1 MITQERFPGPFRPV
15 KCAGLE
21 FFNVS
26 IQGGCHVLPWW
37 QAYPG
42 IGANPSAEKFG
53 REIGEKD
60 GQNYTRQRTERQ
72 ALLFVI
78 LRVDSL
84 LGLADFLSILPA
96 KAIRFQTRFTE
107 QPARRGCFGCCISS
121 SARPTASAWAFAW

>member
-1 MITQERFPGPFRPV
+1 
-15 KCAGLE
+15 
-21 FFNVS
+21 
-26 IQGGCHVLPWW
+26 LPWW

-84 LGLADFLSILPA
+84 LGLVDFLSILPA
-96 KAIRFQTRFTE
+96 KTIRFQTCQRAVETGQQRAEWTGHTNMRKSTFTFQL
-107 QPARRGCFGCCISS
+107 QPRKCL
-121 SARPTASAWAFAW
+121 